1 LEEERRLC
9 FVGITRA
16 QQRLILSTAARRT
29 IRGLSGPTIISQFL
43 AELPKEHLEIVKQAQ
58 TTMDYADAQH
68 SPFRIGQSVKHP
80 TLGIG
85 KIVDLPPSR
94 AVVDFP
100 VSGRKTLLLEYARLQ
115 PVS

>member
-1 LEEERRLC
+1 
-9 FVGITRA
+9 
-16 QQRLILSTAARRT
+16 
-29 IRGLSGPTIISQFL
+29 
-43 AELPKEHLEIVKQAQ
+43 VKQAQ

-100 VSGRKTLLLEYARLQ
+100 VSGRKTLLLEYARCSRCRKKQ
-115 PVS
+115 FGHRYKSDARR